1 MTEAVN
7 WLSLKIFRKKS
18 FGEFSKMTVLKGR
31 RRIGKTTLGIL
42 SMEGTDT
49 VYLFVARK
57 AEADLCSEYAEAIR
71 QTLKEF
77 VPQGIYHFKD
87 IFAMLM
93 NIGKHRSFN
102 LFIDE
107 FQDFPYVNPA
117 IYSDIQD
124 VWDRERR
131 NAKVNMVVSGSVCSM
146 MEKIFKDENQPLFG
160 RADMTLSLEPFRT
173 DVLKEIMADHKEN
186 YKNDDLLALY

>member
-1 MTEAVN
+1 
-7 WLSLKIFRKKS
+7 
-18 FGEFSKMTVLKGR
+18 
-31 RRIGKTTLGIL
+31 
-42 SMEGTDT
+42 MEGTDT

-57 AEADLCSEYAEAIR
+57 AEADLCSEYAEAIM

-77 VPQGIYHFKD
+77 APQGIYHFKD

-131 NAKVNMVVSGSVCSM
+131 NTKVNMVVSGSVCSM
-146 MEKIFKDENQPLFG
+146 MEKYPKTRSNLC
-160 RADMTLSLEPFRT
+160 SVEP
-173 DVLKEIMADHKEN
+173 I
-186 YKNDDLLALY
+186 

>member
-1 MTEAVN
+1 
-7 WLSLKIFRKKS
+7 
-18 FGEFSKMTVLKGR
+18 
-31 RRIGKTTLGIL
+31 
-42 SMEGTDT
+42 MEGTDT

-77 VPQGIYHFKD
+77 VPQGIYHLKD

-107 FQDFPYVNPA
+107 FQDFHMS
-117 IYSDIQD
+117 ILQSTLTF
-124 VWDRERR
+124 R
-131 NAKVNMVVSGSVCSM
+131 M
-146 MEKIFKDENQPLFG
+146 FG
-160 RADMTLSLEPFRT
+160 IASEEMPRS
-173 DVLKEIMADHKEN
+173 IWW
-186 YKNDDLLALY
+186 

>member
-1 MTEAVN
+1 
-7 WLSLKIFRKKS
+7 
-18 FGEFSKMTVLKGR
+18 
-31 RRIGKTTLGIL
+31 
-42 SMEGTDT
+42 MEGTDT

-77 VPQGIYHFKD
+77 APQGIYHFKD

-131 NAKVNMVVSGSVCSM
+131 NTKVNMVVSGSVCSM
-146 MEKIFKDENQPLFG
+146 MEKYPKTRSNLCSVEPIC
-160 RADMTLSLEPFRT
+160 RAVLSHSGQ
-173 DVLKEIMADHKEN
+173 MS
-186 YKNDDLLALY
+186 

>member
-1 MTEAVN
+1 
-7 WLSLKIFRKKS
+7 
-18 FGEFSKMTVLKGR
+18 
-31 RRIGKTTLGIL
+31 
-42 SMEGTDT
+42 MEGTDT

-77 VPQGIYHFKD
+77 APQGIYHFKD

-124 VWDRERR
+124 VWDRKTIAACLELPPLKEAQQANVFSEYGYYDEETKKTGYIDLLYEKDGVYTIVDYKTSEIDDPAYVEQLHAYRR
-131 NAKVNMVVSGSVCSM
+131 NVCRLFHVDESKVRLYLVS
-146 MEKIFKDENQPLFG
+146 
-160 RADMTLSLEPFRT
+160 
-173 DVLKEIMADHKEN
+173 LKKKQYASIP
-186 YKNDDLLALY
+186 

>member
-1 MTEAVN
+1 MRYYDRNRELA
-7 WLSLKIFRKKS
+7 LLKDIQKKS

-131 NAKVNMVVSGSVCSM
+131 NTKVNMVVSGSVCSM
-146 MEKIFKDENQPLFG
+146 MEKYPKTRSDLC
-160 RADMTLSLEPFRT
+160 SVEP
-173 DVLKEIMADHKEN
+173 I
-186 YKNDDLLALY
+186 